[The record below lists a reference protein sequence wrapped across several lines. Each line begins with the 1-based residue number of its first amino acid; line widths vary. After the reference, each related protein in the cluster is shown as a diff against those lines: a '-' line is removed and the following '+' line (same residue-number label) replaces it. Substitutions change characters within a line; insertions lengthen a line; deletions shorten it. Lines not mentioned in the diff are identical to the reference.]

1 MMKFFSYL
9 ILLFLGVLWACGSSP
24 EASAE
29 VEVETSPIEASPVE
43 VVEEESGSGV
53 YEVEEIALPEPE
65 SAPSSPPK
73 RRESTL
79 KGKGVITWKTLEDV
93 EFSEKYYEE
102 VDGYFW
108 APTFGESLYAL
119 EGKRLKISGY
129 VIPID
134 EGVYVLSANTFS
146 ACFFCGQAGPETI
159 LELQLKP
166 GHKRYMTDEWVSFEG
181 TFRLNADDID
191 HLNYIFEGAVE
202 IDELVRSLE

>member
-1 MMKFFSYL
+1 M
-9 ILLFLGVLWACGSSP
+9 WACSSSP

-29 VEVETSPIEASPVE
+29 VETAPIE
-43 VVEEESGSGV
+43 VVEDEASSGV

-65 SAPSSPPK
+65 PEPVAPPK

-79 KGKGVITWKTLEDV
+79 KGDGVITWKTLEDV

-108 APTFGESLYAL
+108 APTFGQSLFAL
-119 EGKRLKISGY
+119 EGQKVKISGY

-134 EGVYVLSANTFS
+134 EGIYVLSANTFS

-159 LELQLKP
+159 MELQLKP

-181 TFRLNADDID
+181 KFRLNEDDID
-191 HLNYIFEGAVE
+191 HLNYILEGAEE